1 MPFLVQFIFI
11 SIITALSATTVAA
24 PTINVQTDKASYTV
38 GEQITISITLSDA
51 PMIYGG
57 GLDLTFNPAVVNAN
71 SVQVDPLWDFTI
83 KEGIIDN
90 AAGIINDIFFTHFS
104 GIEGDISVAT
114 IVLNT
119 IASGSAGIAVTES
132 PVKPFTDTGGENVVF
147 TSNNLAG
154 NVLVN
159 NAQAEED
166 QADAEQTTDEQT
178 TTDQAATDQP
188 ETQQT
193 ATDNGVYL
201 PADRPSDNREQSDTI
216 ENTEQRDSD
225 TFISNTQ
232 QAYAETDSYRNG
244 LDSSRNPSTASSEV
258 GLENNY
264 KGGSYHPATQASST
278 TDNNSVPVID
288 KVKTDDSPV
297 LLITI
302 VFLILALIGYKV
314 FVYRKK

>member
-1 MPFLVQFIFI
+1 M
-11 SIITALSATTVAA
+11 SATTIAA
-24 PTINVQTDKASYTV
+24 PTINVQANKASYTV

-71 SVQVDPLWDFTI
+71 SVQVNPLWDFTI

-114 IVLNT
+114 IVLST

-159 NAQAEED
+159 NAQAEE
-166 QADAEQTTDEQT
+166 EQTTDEQT
-178 TTDQAATDQP
+178 ATDQAATDQL

-216 ENTEQRDSD
+216 
-225 TFISNTQ
+225 
-232 QAYAETDSYRNG
+232 
-244 LDSSRNPSTASSEV
+244 
-258 GLENNY
+258 
-264 KGGSYHPATQASST
+264 
-278 TDNNSVPVID
+278 
-288 KVKTDDSPV
+288 
-297 LLITI
+297 
-302 VFLILALIGYKV
+302 
-314 FVYRKK
+314 